1 LDFFFSHILLDI
13 LFTLIIFTE
22 NVSRKSGAIELTR
35 RISSSSYRSKY
46 FAPRSND
53 VIAPRGT
60 LMKLFH
66 SHSPLKT
73 SSNSLFST
81 RRNRGSDNF
90 DGTSRFP
97 STDDRGSEHGAVTLS
112 NKSNDGKGAWKDN
125 EMDSSK
131 SHIDSDSVADERQY
145 RKSSMDA
152 ESVATEEGL
161 RFSNDSGDGRLSR
174 TSPNISPSVSRL
186 SSRQFNQY
194 NDGST
199 SDKSDQKQQQG
210 YNKGYNQ
217 DTWQGPGLGLGL
229 ETIQQ
234 HSPLTQSLS
243 QTPLPSHS
251 TTQIPLPTHST
262 TQNPYG
268 DLPPEETI
276 GLNRSPISLRT
287 LPARPPITMRNSSSN
302 IDEDRRQFSVKQ
314 SKSVADFFHK
324 PKHVEPVKIFGVKTG
339 SSSSIKARGPK
350 LPSRSSFFA
359 DVSRYVSSS
368 TEHESKHEKHSRR
381 NRSGSMDGLDVKSE
395 DVLGVL
401 NGRDFIGYVEMQY
414 SSKHAISVTAIEPCW
429 YYTFDHANVLNLLES
444 NPRVAFEFQ
453 RALGLAIE
461 EMDSKLLTHEK
472 HQKRSDFLFQI
483 RKKFQHLKMGRTR
496 RSEVFAA
503 FATKHSRRKRHNLD
517 ISRRSAN
524 DEIPFESWHSG
535 SNHGNSNKYQAL
547 FSKHSGNEMSRSA
560 HGKSS
565 SFNLDKKESKSLNYS
580 HHGGTSEHD
589 KSQLT
594 NIPRSRKTY
603 LDGSWI
609 TPKES
614 NSELLNIDNIGT
626 RPRATTTSGKS
637 TEDGYDEKMVR
648 KLAELDRLEAM
659 CTSEE
664 LEKECHGNSSNNMIM
679 HSMNM
684 NGSGIASSRGQGKG
698 SNNDLKAQIGL
709 QVETRAGMG
718 LGSGTGEGKDAVGG
732 AGTGAGVG
740 RNSIRNEYQ
749 RKYTLGLNQYDEM
762 MVPQR
767 RSFRNRLRSL
777 RSSFRSFRGTQ
788 NDYAEGTRHIPTG
801 DLEAPPASPTPPAT
815 LRQRL
820 ASRLS
825 FQGRSGSDPM
835 MRHTHSS
842 HDVSPNTRMLSFSR
856 HGIAEMEKLT
866 SPTQFKFDAS
876 AKYHRSSTDIYS
888 TKGRTR
894 KLDQNFEIGNK
905 RIRRSLSDL

>member
-1 LDFFFSHILLDI
+1 
-13 LFTLIIFTE
+13 
-22 NVSRKSGAIELTR
+22 
-35 RISSSSYRSKY
+35 
-46 FAPRSND
+46 
-53 VIAPRGT
+53 
-60 LMKLFH
+60 MKLFH

-73 SSNSLFST
+73 SSNSLFSS
-81 RRNRGSDNF
+81 RRNRGSDDF

-97 STDDRGSEHGAVTLS
+97 SIDDRGSEHGAVTLS
-112 NKSNDGKGAWKDN
+112 NKSNDRKGAWKDN

-145 RKSSMDA
+145 RKSSMDV
-152 ESVATEEGL
+152 ESVATEDGR

-199 SDKSDQKQQQG
+199 SDKSDQRQQQG
-210 YNKGYNQ
+210 YNQGYNQ

-234 HSPLTQSLS
+234 HSPLTQSLP
-243 QTPLPSHS
+243 QTPLPSHA

-262 TQNPYG
+262 TQIPYG

-302 IDEDRRQFSVKQ
+302 IDRDKRLFAVKQ

-324 PKHVEPVKIFGVKTG
+324 PKHIEQVKISGAKSG

-368 TEHESKHEKHSRR
+368 TDHEIKHEKHSRR
-381 NRSGSMDGLDVKSE
+381 NRSGSMDGMDEKSE

-414 SSKHAISVTAIEPCW
+414 SSKHSISVTAIEPCW

-461 EMDSKLLTHEK
+461 EMDAKLLTHEK

-483 RKKFQHLKMGRTR
+483 RRKFQHLKMGRTR
-496 RSEVFAA
+496 RSDVFAV
-503 FATKHSRRKRHNLD
+503 FATKHSRRKRNNLD

-524 DEIPFESWHSG
+524 DEIPSESWHSG

-547 FSKHSGNEMSRSA
+547 FAKHSGNEMSRSA
-560 HGKSS
+560 HGKPS

-580 HHGGTSEHD
+580 HHGTSEHD

-603 LDGSWI
+603 HDGSWI

-614 NSELLNIDNIGT
+614 TGELLNIGNIGT

-637 TEDGYDEKMVR
+637 TEDGYDEKMVM

-659 CTSEE
+659 CNSEE
-664 LEKECHGNSSNNMIM
+664 LEKECHGNSSNNMSM
-679 HSMNM
+679 HNMNNNMNM
-684 NGSGIASSRGQGKG
+684 NGGGVASSRGQGKG

-718 LGSGTGEGKDAVGG
+718 SGSGTGEGTERDAVGG
-732 AGTGAGVG
+732 AGTGIGAG
-740 RNSIRNEYQ
+740 RNSVRNEYQ

-777 RSSFRSFRGTQ
+777 RSSFRGFRGTQ
-788 NDYAEGTRHIPTG
+788 NDYAEGIRHIPTG
-801 DLEAPPASPTPPAT
+801 DLEAPPASPAPPAS

-820 ASRLS
+820 VSRLS

-835 MRHTHSS
+835 LRHTHSN

-856 HGIAEMEKLT
+856 HGIAEMERST